1 MDSRPGASHAPCSLC
16 PLAALAFAG
25 LVVLAAHFTRLG
37 QFGLYEDDYWSIAP
51 RLGEPLSGLW
61 PAARYYF
68 THWPTGRPL
77 NHLLPHAL
85 AAVGSKLGGLGGVYV
100 LAAAWLTLNGLL
112 VFLAASRLV
121 SPPAAMVA
129 VAAYL
134 LYPADTTKVL
144 LTHAAH
150 VQGGMTFMLMGS
162 WLWLRGGRGRVLGY
176 PIAALSL
183 LAYES
188 TFLPFLALPLLAP
201 PERGRRLRGWARH
214 AGAIALLV
222 GMDAWARVATGD
234 RRAAVAAR
242 QAGQTLWRAVSS
254 LWLGPATGIPSWLLS
269 AVAGFRALDPLATFA
284 ALLVALSL
292 SLVLVQAG
300 RGAADG
306 ARAEAGTPAPAGGLA
321 WWQLLLAATLAWAG
335 SYALTVVNYPPTQV
349 VGRLTSTHVAAAWP
363 AALAMGALFEGLHR
377 GGGWRARL
385 AVGVAAIWAAALVGY
400 HHQVQRG
407 FVRAFDEERRFWR
420 QITTLSPDVG
430 PGWSVIVSGSSLNP
444 SPVILS
450 NAWSDEL
457 AHRQIYSRGIDPSGP
472 DFAHLGFV
480 GSEVELVQEGGTWSW
495 RPEFWGGPVLP
506 VDPSRLALFLDDR
519 GTVRR
524 VEAIQLPTGLLRS
537 AAPIPTAPRTSW
549 PDTPVARIL
558 FPEAFLAP

>member
-1 MDSRPGASHAPCSLC
+1 MDSLPGVSDAPR
-16 PLAALAFAG
+16 PLAALSFAG

-51 RLGEPLSGLW
+51 HLGEPISGLW

-85 AAVGSKLGGLGGVYV
+85 AVAGSTVGGLGGVYV

-112 VFLAASRLV
+112 VFLAARRLV
-121 SPPAAMVA
+121 SAPAALVA
-129 VAAYL
+129 AAAYL
-134 LYPADTTKVL
+134 LYPADTTKEL
-144 LTHAAH
+144 LTPAAH
-150 VQGGMTFMLMGS
+150 VQGGMTFMLLGS
-162 WLWLRGGRGRVLGY
+162 WLWLRGGRARVLAY

-201 PERGRRLRGWARH
+201 PERGRRLPTWVAH
-214 AGAIALLV
+214 AGAVALLV
-222 GMDAWARVATGD
+222 GLDVWARVATGD
-234 RRAAVAAR
+234 RRAAAIAG

-254 LWLGPATGIPSWLLS
+254 LWLGPATGITSWFSS
-269 AVAGFRALDPLATFA
+269 AVAGLRALDPLATFS
-284 ALLVALSL
+284 ALLVALAL
-292 SLVLVQAG
+292 ALLLARTG
-300 RGAADG
+300 RVAVDG
-306 ARAEAGTPAPAGGLA
+306 ERVEAGAPAPAGGLA
-321 WWQLLLAATLAWAG
+321 WWQLFLAALLTWAG
-335 SYALTVVNYPPTQV
+335 SYALTVVNYPPTQL
-349 VGRLTSTHVAAAWP
+349 VGRLTSTHVAAGWP
-363 AALAMGALFEGLHR
+363 AALAMGALIDGLHGR
-377 GGGWRARL
+377 GAWRTRL
-385 AVGVAAIWAAALVGY
+385 AVGVAALWAGALVGY

-430 PGWSVIVSGSSLNP
+430 PGWSVIVTGSPLNP

-450 NAWSDEL
+450 NAWSDHL
-457 AHRQIYSRGIDPSGP
+457 AHRQIYTRGVDPSGP
-472 DFAHLGFV
+472 GFAHLGFV
-480 GSEVELVQEGGTWSW
+480 GSQVELVQEGGTWSW

-506 VDPSRLALFLDDR
+506 VDPARLALFQDDR

-524 VEAIQLPTGLLRS
+524 VEAVQLPTGLLRS
-537 AAPIPTAPRTSW
+537 TAPIPSAPRAVW
-549 PDTPVARIL
+549 PHTPVARLL
-558 FPEAFLAP
+558 FPEAFPAP